1 MTAMAKCADG
11 IRLHPVVTTKY
22 IDEEVLP
29 NLARGAA
36 RAGRDVD
43 EIEVCL
49 KPLIGTAP
57 DEERLEQVIRTVR
70 ARCAFLFVDAVVPTG
85 VCHPRLEDRAR
96 EARRAGPAD
105 GRRCRISSMTTCST
119 RSRRSGP

>member
-1 MTAMAKCADG
+1 MAAFQESAPWAPSVNGVPCAPSAFAHMTAMAGECADG
-11 IRLHPVVTTKY
+11 IRLQLVVTTKY

-43 EIEVCL
+43 EVEVCL

-57 DEERLEQVIRTVR
+57 D
-70 ARCAFLFVDAVVPTG
+70 
-85 VCHPRLEDRAR
+85 
-96 EARRAGPAD
+96 
-105 GRRCRISSMTTCST
+105 
-119 RSRRSGP
+119 